1 MNQLPSSLEEEAAAA
16 GALVSMGFPR
26 WMRPFLI
33 SGIIGI
39 TLGRHVYL
47 SSRLLE
53 WDERDLRRILRH
65 ELAHVRQ
72 VKQLGLIRFLFRYL
86 EEYLGHRRD
95 GLEIAD
101 AYRQISFEVE
111 ARNAELEEAGDAS
124 GDYNQPVP

>member
-1 MNQLPSSLEEEAAAA
+1 MKELPSWFEKEAVAA
-16 GALVSMGFPR
+16 GALISMGFPR
-26 WMRPFLI
+26 WMRPFLV
-33 SGIIGI
+33 SGVLGI
-39 TLGRHVYL
+39 TLGRRVYL

-53 WDERDLRRILRH
+53 WEEPDLRRILRH

-72 VKQLGLIRFLFRYL
+72 VQQLGLVRFLFSYL

-111 ARNAELEEAGDAS
+111 ARKAELEEAYHAP
-124 GDYNQPVP
+124 GDYNQAVS